1 MKQKR
6 TLKIDSFSHV
16 EVECRHINS
25 DRLCEDSITY
35 ISETLNNTFFHD
47 LSDEDDRE
55 GIINHLEY
63 YCSMLVDNGSIDQ
76 FDIVFDKRNN
86 KRRWMDQGLYF
97 LELRYKQTHC
107 LNDSSIKFKIGHNG
121 KKN

>member
-6 TLKIDSFSHV
+6 KIHIDSFSSV

-25 DRLCEDSITY
+25 DKLCEESITY
-35 ISETLNNTFFHD
+35 LSETLNNTFFHD
-47 LSDEDDRE
+47 LSDVSDRE
-55 GIINHLEY
+55 AISAHIEY
-63 YCSMLVDNGSIDQ
+63 YCGMLMDSGSIEQ

-86 KRRWMDQGLYF
+86 KRRWMDKGLYF

-107 LNDSSIKFKIGHNG
+107 LNDSSIKFKIGHSG
-121 KKN
+121 R